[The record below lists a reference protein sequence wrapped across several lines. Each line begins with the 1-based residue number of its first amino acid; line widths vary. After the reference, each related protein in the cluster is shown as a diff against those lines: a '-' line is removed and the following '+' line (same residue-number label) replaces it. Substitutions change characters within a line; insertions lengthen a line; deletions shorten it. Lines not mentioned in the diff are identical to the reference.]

1 MTERLLTVTGPDLGR
16 HLTRHGDLPLR
27 GRARPGS
34 LGTLAEE
41 IAAAGLR
48 GRGGGWFPT
57 ARKLAAVAGA
67 ARSRPPVVVVNAM
80 EGEPLSAKD
89 ARLLAVA
96 PHLVLDG
103 ATLAAETIGADRIV
117 LAVPVGGGGPVL
129 RNGTAEHARQSTGT
143 VPVGRPGPTLRNGTA
158 GHAHRSIDRMPVGG
172 AGPAMRGVMTEDARQ
187 GTDAVAVGGLG
198 SALRGIVAERAR
210 RRIDPV
216 PIEVVE
222 GPDRFLSGQESAL
235 VRWIGGGPAIP
246 TTKRPYE
253 QGVGGRA
260 TLVSNAETFAHL
272 ALIAR
277 HGAAWFRSVGTAD
290 APGTMLVSVSDPEIR
305 VLEVPVGTPVGAV
318 TGTAAAVLL
327 GGYGG
332 AWLPGDRARELPL
345 APEPLRAAGAAL
357 GAGIVSALPY
367 GACGLRRTAAV
378 AGWMAGQGARQC
390 GPCLF
395 GLPAVA
401 GDLTLLADGRATRA
415 DVDRL
420 RARTGLLPARGGC
433 AHPDGVARL
442 AASALCVFADEV
454 EAHLHGHC
462 VETLTYRRAS

>member
-1 MTERLLTVTGPDLGR
+1 MMERLLTVTGPDLGR
-16 HLTRHGDLPLR
+16 HLTRHGELPLR
-27 GRARPGS
+27 GPARPGS
-34 LGTLAEE
+34 LGPLADE

-57 ARKLAAVAGA
+57 ARKLAAVAA
-67 ARSRPPVVVVNAM
+67 AAGSRPPVVVVNAM

-89 ARLLAVA
+89 ARLLTVA

-103 ATLAAETIGADRIV
+103 AALAAETIGADRVI
-117 LAVPVGGGGPVL
+117 LAVPVGGLGPML
-129 RNGTAEHARQSTGT
+129 
-143 VPVGRPGPTLRNGTA
+143 
-158 GHAHRSIDRMPVGG
+158 
-172 AGPAMRGVMTEDARQ
+172 RGVVT
-187 GTDAVAVGGLG
+187 
-198 SALRGIVAERAR
+198 ERAR
-210 RRIDPV
+210 RGIDPV
-216 PIEVVE
+216 SVEVVE

-246 TTKRPYE
+246 TAKRPFE

-260 TLVSNAETFAHL
+260 TLGSNAETFAHL

-277 HGAAWFRSVGTAD
+277 HGASWFRSVGTAE
-290 APGTMLVSVSDPEIR
+290 APGTMLVSVSDPDIR

-318 TGTAAAVLL
+318 TGPAPAILL

-332 AWLPGDRARELPL
+332 AWLPGDQARELPL
-345 APEPLRAAGAAL
+345 APEPLQAAGATL

-367 GACGLRRTAAV
+367 GACGLRRTAAI

-401 GDLTLLADGRATRA
+401 GDLALLADGRATRT

-420 RARTGLLPARGGC
+420 CARTGLLPGRGGC

-442 AASALCVFADEV
+442 VGGALRVFGDEV

>member
-27 GRARPGS
+27 GPARPGS
-34 LGTLAEE
+34 LGPLAEE
-41 IAAAGLR
+41 IAASGLR

-57 ARKLAAVAGA
+57 ARKLTAVAAA

-103 ATLAAETIGADRIV
+103 ATLAAETVGADRIV

-129 RNGTAEHARQSTGT
+129 RNAMTE
-143 VPVGRPGPTLRNGTA
+143 
-158 GHAHRSIDRMPVGG
+158 HAHRS
-172 AGPAMRGVMTEDARQ
+172 
-187 GTDAVAVGGLG
+187 TDAVPTGDLG
-198 SALRGIVAERAR
+198 SVLRGVVAERAR
-210 RRIDPV
+210 RGIDPV
-216 PIEVVE
+216 LIEVVE

-235 VRWIGGGPAIP
+235 VGWIGGGPAIP

-253 QGVGGRA
+253 QGVSGRA

-277 HGAAWFRSVGTAD
+277 HGATWFRSVGTAD
-290 APGTMLVSVSDPEIR
+290 APGTMLVSVSDPDIR
-305 VLEVPVGTPVGAV
+305 VLEVPVGTLAGAV
-318 TGTAAAVLL
+318 TGPTPAVLL

-345 APEPLRAAGAAL
+345 APEPLQAAGAAL

-378 AGWMAGQGARQC
+378 AGWTAGQGARQC

-401 GDLTLLADGRATRA
+401 GDLALLADGRATRA

-420 RARTGLLPARGGC
+420 RARTGLLPGRGGC

-442 AASALCVFADEV
+442 TGSALRVFADEV

>member
-1 MTERLLTVTGPDLGR
+1 
-16 HLTRHGDLPLR
+16 
-27 GRARPGS
+27 
-34 LGTLAEE
+34 
-41 IAAAGLR
+41 
-48 GRGGGWFPT
+48 
-57 ARKLAAVAGA
+57 
-67 ARSRPPVVVVNAM
+67 M

-103 ATLAAETIGADRIV
+103 AALAAETVGADRII
-117 LAVPVGGGGPVL
+117 LAVPVGGADPVL
-129 RNGTAEHARQSTGT
+129 RNVTTEHTHHSTGPAPVSGPGTAMRGIMAEHAHHSTD
-143 VPVGRPGPTLRNGTA
+143 P
-158 GHAHRSIDRMPVGG
+158 M
-172 AGPAMRGVMTEDARQ
+172 Q
-187 GTDAVAVGGLG
+187 VGGLV
-198 SALRGIVAERAR
+198 SALRSVVAGRAR
-210 RRIDPV
+210 RGIDPV

-235 VRWIGGGPAIP
+235 VRWIDGGPAIP
-246 TTKRPYE
+246 TTNRPYE
-253 QGVGGRA
+253 QGIGGRA
-260 TLVSNAETFAHL
+260 TLVSNAETFAHV

-277 HGAAWFRSVGTAD
+277 HGATWFRSVGTAD
-290 APGTMLVSVSDPEIR
+290 DPGTMLVSVSDPDIR

-318 TGTAAAVLL
+318 TGPAPAVLL

-345 APEPLRAAGAAL
+345 APEPLQAAGAAL

-367 GACGLRRTAAV
+367 GVCGLRRTAAI
-378 AGWMAGQGARQC
+378 AGWMSGQGARQC

-401 GDLTLLADGRATRA
+401 GDLALLADGRATRA

-420 RARTGLLPARGGC
+420 RARTGLLPGRGGC

-442 AASALCVFADEV
+442 TGSALRVFADEV